1 MTLEILQAEMIA
13 AMKNKD
19 KERKQV
25 ISNMIDSV
33 KKASMTPKGR
43 IEITEQL
50 VNETLIKFQKLTQEQ
65 IDTCPGHRSEK
76 REEYERALAIVKE
89 FAPQLETDE
98 KVIRNMITSA
108 MANTSIEPTKQN
120 KGHIMKVIMPTLKG
134 KCDMKIAQKLIN
146 DILSEV

>member
-1 MTLEILQAEMIA
+1 MIA

-50 VNETLIKFQKLTQEQ
+50 VDETLIKFQKMTQEQ
-65 IDTCPGHRSEK
+65 IDTCPGHRADK

-89 FAPQLETDE
+89 FAPQLITDE
-98 KVIRNMITSA
+98 SEIANMITSA
-108 MANTSIEPTKQN
+108 LANTSIEPTKKN
-120 KGHIMKVIMPTLKG
+120 KGQIMKVIMPIMKG
-134 KCDMKIAQKLIN
+134 KADGKIVQKVIN
-146 DILSEV
+146 GMLEG

>member
-43 IEITEQL
+43 IEITERL
-50 VNETLIKFQKLTQEQ
+50 VDETLIKFQKMTQEQ
-65 IDTCPGHRSEK
+65 IDTCPGHRADK

-89 FAPQLETDE
+89 FAPQLITDE
-98 KVIRNMITSA
+98 AEIANMITSA
-108 MANTSIEPTKQN
+108 LANTSIEPTKKN
-120 KGHIMKVIMPTLKG
+120 KGQIMKVIMPIMKG
-134 KCDMKIAQKLIN
+134 KADGKIVQKVIN
-146 DILSEV
+146 GMLEG

>member
-50 VNETLIKFQKLTQEQ
+50 VDETLIKFQKMTQEQ
-65 IDTCPGHRSEK
+65 IDTCPGHRADK
-76 REEYERALAIVKE
+76 REEYEKALAIVKE
-89 FAPQLETDE
+89 FAPQLITDE
-98 KVIRNMITSA
+98 AEIANMITSA
-108 MANTSIEPTKQN
+108 LANTSIEPTKKN
-120 KGHIMKVIMPTLKG
+120 KGQIMKVIMPIMKG
-134 KCDMKIAQKLIN
+134 KADGKIVQKVIN
-146 DILSEV
+146 GMLEG

>member
-1 MTLEILQAEMIA
+1 MVLETLQTEMIT

-65 IDTCPGHRSEK
+65 IDTCPGHRLDK
-76 REEYERALAIVKE
+76 KEEYERALAIVKE
-89 FAPQLETDE
+89 FAPQLITDE
-98 KVIRNMITSA
+98 VEIANMITSA
-108 MANTSIEPTKQN
+108 LANASIELTKKN
-120 KGHIMKVIMPTLKG
+120 KGQIMKIIMPIMKG
-134 KCDMKIAQKLIN
+134 KADGKIVQKVIN
-146 DILSEV
+146 GMLEV

>member
-33 KKASMTPKGR
+33 KKASMTSKGR

-50 VNETLIKFQKLTQEQ
+50 VDETLIKFQKMTQEQ
-65 IDTCPGHRSEK
+65 IDTCPGHRTDK
-76 REEYERALAIVKE
+76 REEYEKALVIVKE
-89 FAPQLETDE
+89 FAPQLITDE
-98 KVIRNMITSA
+98 SEIANMITSA
-108 MANTSIEPTKQN
+108 LANTSIEPTKKN
-120 KGHIMKVIMPTLKG
+120 KGQIMKVIMPIMKG
-134 KCDMKIAQKLIN
+134 KADGKIVQKVIN
-146 DILSEV
+146 GMLEG

>member
-1 MTLEILQAEMIA
+1 MILEILQAEMIA

-50 VNETLIKFQKLTQEQ
+50 VDETLIKFQKMTQEQ
-65 IDTCPGHRSEK
+65 IDTCPGHRTDK

-89 FAPQLETDE
+89 FAPQLITDE
-98 KVIRNMITSA
+98 AEIANMITSA
-108 MANTSIEPTKQN
+108 LANTSIEPTKKN
-120 KGHIMKVIMPTLKG
+120 KGQIMKVIMPIMKG
-134 KCDMKIAQKLIN
+134 KADGKIVQKVIN
-146 DILSEV
+146 GMLEG

>member
-43 IEITEQL
+43 IEITERL
-50 VNETLIKFQKLTQEQ
+50 VDETLIKFQKMAQEQ
-65 IDTCPGHRSEK
+65 IDTCPGHRADK
-76 REEYERALAIVKE
+76 REEYERALAIIKE
-89 FAPQLETDE
+89 FAPQLITDE
-98 KVIRNMITSA
+98 AEIANMITSA
-108 MANTSIEPTKQN
+108 LANTSIEPTKKN
-120 KGHIMKVIMPTLKG
+120 KGQIMKVIMPIMKG
-134 KCDMKIAQKLIN
+134 KADGKIVQKVIN
-146 DILSEV
+146 GMLEG

>member
-50 VNETLIKFQKLTQEQ
+50 IDETLIKFQKMTQEQ
-65 IDTCPGHRSEK
+65 IDTCPGHRADK

-89 FAPQLETDE
+89 FAPQLITDE
-98 KVIRNMITSA
+98 AEIANMITSA
-108 MANTSIEPTKQN
+108 LANTSIEPTKKN
-120 KGHIMKVIMPTLKG
+120 KGQIMKLIMPIMKG
-134 KCDMKIAQKLIN
+134 KADGKIVQKVIN
-146 DILSEV
+146 GMLEG

>member
-1 MTLEILQAEMIA
+1 MTLEILQAEMIV
-13 AMKNKD
+13 AMKDKD

-50 VNETLIKFQKLTQEQ
+50 VDETLIKFQKMTQEQ
-65 IDTCPGHRSEK
+65 IDTCPGHRADK

-89 FAPQLETDE
+89 FAPQLITDE
-98 KVIRNMITSA
+98 AKIANMITSA
-108 MANTSIEPTKQN
+108 LANTSIEPTKKN
-120 KGHIMKVIMPTLKG
+120 KGQIMKVIMPIMKG
-134 KCDMKIAQKLIN
+134 KVDGKIVQKVIN
-146 DILSEV
+146 GMLEG

>member
-50 VNETLIKFQKLTQEQ
+50 VDETLIKFQKMTQEQ
-65 IDTCPGHRSEK
+65 IDTCPGHRADK
-76 REEYERALAIVKE
+76 REEYERALAVVKE
-89 FAPQLETDE
+89 FAPQLITDE
-98 KVIRNMITSA
+98 AEIANIITLA
-108 MANTSIEPTKQN
+108 LANTSIEPTKKN
-120 KGHIMKVIMPTLKG
+120 KGQIMKVIMPIMKG
-134 KCDMKIAQKLIN
+134 KADGKIVQKVIN
-146 DILSEV
+146 GMLEG

>member
-50 VNETLIKFQKLTQEQ
+50 VDETLIKFQKMTQEQ
-65 IDTCPGHRSEK
+65 IDTCPGHRADK
-76 REEYERALAIVKE
+76 REEYERAIAIVKE
-89 FAPQLETDE
+89 FAPQLITDE
-98 KVIRNMITSA
+98 AEIANMITSA
-108 MANTSIEPTKQN
+108 LANTSIEPTKKN
-120 KGHIMKVIMPTLKG
+120 KGQIMKVIMPMMKG
-134 KCDMKIAQKLIN
+134 KADGKIVQKVIN
-146 DILSEV
+146 GMLEG

>member
-50 VNETLIKFQKLTQEQ
+50 VDETLIKFQKMTQEQ
-65 IDTCPGHRSEK
+65 IDTCPGHRADK

-89 FAPQLETDE
+89 FAPQLITDE
-98 KVIRNMITSA
+98 AEIANMITSVL
-108 MANTSIEPTKQN
+108 ANTSIEPTKKN
-120 KGHIMKVIMPTLKG
+120 KGQIMKLIMPIMKG
-134 KCDMKIAQKLIN
+134 KADGKIVQKVIN
-146 DILSEV
+146 GMLEG

>member
-50 VNETLIKFQKLTQEQ
+50 VDETLIKFQKMTQEQ
-65 IDTCPGHRSEK
+65 IDTCPGHRADK

-89 FAPQLETDE
+89 FAPQLITNEAE
-98 KVIRNMITSA
+98 IANMITSA
-108 MANTSIEPTKQN
+108 LANTSIEPTKKN
-120 KGHIMKVIMPTLKG
+120 KGQIMKVIMPIMKG
-134 KCDMKIAQKLIN
+134 KADGKIVQKVIN
-146 DILSEV
+146 GMLEG

>member
-50 VNETLIKFQKLTQEQ
+50 VDETLIKFQKMTQEQ
-65 IDTCPGHRSEK
+65 IDTCPGHRTDK

-89 FAPQLETDE
+89 FAPQLITDE
-98 KVIRNMITSA
+98 AEIANMVTSA
-108 MANTSIEPTKQN
+108 LANTSIEFTKKN
-120 KGHIMKVIMPTLKG
+120 KGQIMKVIMPIMKG
-134 KCDMKIAQKLIN
+134 KADGKIVQKVISGML
-146 DILSEV
+146 EG

>member
-50 VNETLIKFQKLTQEQ
+50 IDETLIKFQKMTQEQ
-65 IDTCPGHRSEK
+65 IDTCPGHRADK

-89 FAPQLETDE
+89 FAPQLITDE
-98 KVIRNMITSA
+98 AEIANMITSA
-108 MANTSIEPTKQN
+108 LANTSIEPTKKN
-120 KGHIMKVIMPTLKG
+120 KGQIMKVIMPIMKG
-134 KCDMKIAQKLIN
+134 KADGKIVQKVIN
-146 DILSEV
+146 GMLEG

>member
-50 VNETLIKFQKLTQEQ
+50 VNETLIKFQKMTQEQ
-65 IDTCPGHRSEK
+65 IDTCPGHRADK

-89 FAPQLETDE
+89 FAPQLITDE
-98 KVIRNMITSA
+98 AKIANMITSA
-108 MANTSIEPTKQN
+108 LANTSIEPTKKN
-120 KGHIMKVIMPTLKG
+120 KGQIMKVIMPIMKG
-134 KCDMKIAQKLIN
+134 KVDGKIVQKVIN
-146 DILSEV
+146 GMLEG

>member
-50 VNETLIKFQKLTQEQ
+50 VDETLIKFQKMTQEQ
-65 IDTCPGHRSEK
+65 IDTCPGHRADK
-76 REEYERALAIVKE
+76 KEEYEKALAIVKE
-89 FAPQLETDE
+89 FAPQLITDE
-98 KVIRNMITSA
+98 VEIANMITSA
-108 MANTSIEPTKQN
+108 LTNTSIEPTKKN
-120 KGHIMKVIMPTLKG
+120 KGQIMKVIMPIMKG
-134 KCDMKIAQKLIN
+134 KADGKIVQKVIN
-146 DILSEV
+146 GMLEG

>member
-50 VNETLIKFQKLTQEQ
+50 VNETLIKFQKMTQEQ
-65 IDTCPGHRSEK
+65 IDTCPGHRADK

-89 FAPQLETDE
+89 FAPQLITDE
-98 KVIRNMITSA
+98 SEIANMITSA
-108 MANTSIEPTKQN
+108 LANTSIEPTKKN
-120 KGHIMKVIMPTLKG
+120 KGQIMKVIMPIMKG
-134 KCDMKIAQKLIN
+134 KADGKIVQKVIN
-146 DILSEV
+146 GMLEG

>member
-1 MTLEILQAEMIA
+1 MVLETLQTEMIT

-65 IDTCPGHRSEK
+65 IDTCPGHRPEK

-120 KGHIMKVIMPTLKG
+120 KGQIMKVIMPTLKG

-146 DILSEV
+146 DILLEV

>member
-25 ISNMIDSV
+25 ISNMIDSI

-50 VNETLIKFQKLTQEQ
+50 VDETLIKFQKMTQEQ
-65 IDTCPGHRSEK
+65 IDTCPGHRADK

-89 FAPQLETDE
+89 FAPQLITDE
-98 KVIRNMITSA
+98 AKIANMITSA
-108 MANTSIEPTKQN
+108 LANTSIEPTKNN
-120 KGHIMKVIMPTLKG
+120 KGQIMKVIMPIMKG
-134 KCDMKIAQKLIN
+134 KADGKIVQKVIN
-146 DILSEV
+146 GMLEG

>member
-50 VNETLIKFQKLTQEQ
+50 VNETLIKFQKMTQEQ
-65 IDTCPGHRSEK
+65 IDTCPGHRADK

-89 FAPQLETDE
+89 FAPQLITDE
-98 KVIRNMITSA
+98 AEIANMITSTL
-108 MANTSIEPTKQN
+108 ANTSIEPTKKN
-120 KGHIMKVIMPTLKG
+120 KGQIMKVIMPIMKG
-134 KCDMKIAQKLIN
+134 KADGKIVQKVIN
-146 DILSEV
+146 GMLEG

>member
-50 VNETLIKFQKLTQEQ
+50 VDETLIKFQKMTQEQ
-65 IDTCPGHRSEK
+65 IDTCPGHRADK

-89 FAPQLETDE
+89 FAPQLITDE
-98 KVIRNMITSA
+98 AKIANMITSA
-108 MANTSIEPTKQN
+108 LANTSIEPIKKN
-120 KGHIMKVIMPTLKG
+120 KGQIMKVIMPIMKG
-134 KCDMKIAQKLIN
+134 KVDGKIVQKVIN
-146 DILSEV
+146 GMLEG

>member
-50 VNETLIKFQKLTQEQ
+50 VDETLIKFQKMTQEQ
-65 IDTCPGHRSEK
+65 IDTCPGHRADK

-89 FAPQLETDE
+89 FAPQLITDE
-98 KVIRNMITSA
+98 AEIANMITSA
-108 MANTSIEPTKQN
+108 LANTSIEPTKKN
-120 KGHIMKVIMPTLKG
+120 KGQIMKVIMPIMKG
-134 KCDMKIAQKLIN
+134 KADGKIVQKVIN
-146 DILSEV
+146 GMLEG

>member
-50 VNETLIKFQKLTQEQ
+50 VDETLIKFQKMTQEQ
-65 IDTCPGHRSEK
+65 IDTCPGHRADK

-89 FAPQLETDE
+89 FAPQLITDE
-98 KVIRNMITSA
+98 AKIANMITSA
-108 MANTSIEPTKQN
+108 LANTSIEPTKNN
-120 KGHIMKVIMPTLKG
+120 KGQIMKVIMPIMKG
-134 KCDMKIAQKLIN
+134 KADGKIVQKVIN
-146 DILSEV
+146 GMLEG

>member
-1 MTLEILQAEMIA
+1 MTLEILQAEMIT

-50 VNETLIKFQKLTQEQ
+50 VDETLIKFQKMTQEQ
-65 IDTCPGHRSEK
+65 IDTCPDHRTDK
-76 REEYERALAIVKE
+76 REEYERALVIVKE
-89 FAPQLETDE
+89 FAPQLITDE
-98 KVIRNMITSA
+98 AEIANIITLA
-108 MANTSIEPTKQN
+108 LANTNIEPTKKN
-120 KGHIMKVIMPTLKG
+120 KGQIMKVIMPMMKG
-134 KCDMKIAQKLIN
+134 KADGKIVQKVIN
-146 DILSEV
+146 GMLEG

>member
-50 VNETLIKFQKLTQEQ
+50 VDETLIKFQKMTQEQ
-65 IDTCPGHRSEK
+65 IDTCPGHRADK
-76 REEYERALAIVKE
+76 REEYEKALAIVKE
-89 FAPQLETDE
+89 FAPQLITDE
-98 KVIRNMITSA
+98 AKIANMITSA
-108 MANTSIEPTKQN
+108 LANTSIEPTKNN
-120 KGHIMKVIMPTLKG
+120 KGQIMKLIMPIMKG
-134 KCDMKIAQKLIN
+134 KADGKIVQKVIN
-146 DILSEV
+146 GILEG

>member
-1 MTLEILQAEMIA
+1 MTLEILQTEMIT

-33 KKASMTPKGR
+33 KKASMTQKGR

-65 IDTCPGHRSEK
+65 IDTCPGHRADK
-76 REEYERALAIVKE
+76 REEYERALAVVKE

-120 KGHIMKVIMPTLKG
+120 KGQIMKVIMPTLKG

-146 DILSEV
+146 DILLEV

>member
-13 AMKNKD
+13 AMKNKN

-50 VNETLIKFQKLTQEQ
+50 VDETLIKFQKLTQEQ
-65 IDTCPGHRSEK
+65 IDTCPGHRTDK
-76 REEYERALAIVKE
+76 REEYERALVIVKE
-89 FAPQLETDE
+89 FAPQLITDE
-98 KVIRNMITSA
+98 AEIANMITSA
-108 MANTSIEPTKQN
+108 LANINIEPTKKN
-120 KGHIMKVIMPTLKG
+120 KGQIMKVIMPIMKG
-134 KCDMKIAQKLIN
+134 KADGKIVQKVIN
-146 DILSEV
+146 GMLEG

>member
-13 AMKNKD
+13 AMKSKN

-50 VNETLIKFQKLTQEQ
+50 VDETLIKFQKMTQEQ
-65 IDTCPGHRSEK
+65 IDTCPGHRADK
-76 REEYERALAIVKE
+76 REEYERALVIVKE
-89 FAPQLETDE
+89 FAPQLITDE
-98 KVIRNMITSA
+98 SEIVNIITSTL
-108 MANTSIEPTKQN
+108 ANINIEPTKKN
-120 KGHIMKVIMPTLKG
+120 KGQIMKAIMPIMKG
-134 KCDMKIAQKLIN
+134 KADGKIVQKVIN
-146 DILSEV
+146 GMLEG

>member
-50 VNETLIKFQKLTQEQ
+50 VDETLIKFQKMTQEQ
-65 IDTCPGHRSEK
+65 IDTCPGHRADK

-89 FAPQLETDE
+89 FAPQLITDE
-98 KVIRNMITSA
+98 SEIASMITSA
-108 MANTSIEPTKQN
+108 LANTSIEPTKKN
-120 KGHIMKVIMPTLKG
+120 KGQIMKVIMPVMKG
-134 KCDMKIAQKLIN
+134 KADGKIVQKVIN
-146 DILSEV
+146 RILEG

>member
-43 IEITEQL
+43 IEITERL
-50 VNETLIKFQKLTQEQ
+50 VDETLIKFQKMTQEQ
-65 IDTCPGHRSEK
+65 IDTCPGHRADK
-76 REEYERALAIVKE
+76 REEYEKALAIVKE
-89 FAPQLETDE
+89 FAPQLITDE
-98 KVIRNMITSA
+98 AEIANMITSA
-108 MANTSIEPTKQN
+108 LANTSIEPTKKN
-120 KGHIMKVIMPTLKG
+120 KGQIMKVIMPIMKG
-134 KCDMKIAQKLIN
+134 KADGKIVQKVIN
-146 DILSEV
+146 GMLEG

>member
-43 IEITEQL
+43 IEITERL
-50 VNETLIKFQKLTQEQ
+50 VDETLIKFQKMTQEQ
-65 IDTCPGHRSEK
+65 IDTCPGHRADK
-76 REEYERALAIVKE
+76 REEYERALAIIKE
-89 FAPQLETDE
+89 FAPQLITDE
-98 KVIRNMITSA
+98 AEIANMITSA
-108 MANTSIEPTKQN
+108 LANTSIEPTKKN
-120 KGHIMKVIMPTLKG
+120 KGQIMKVIMPIMKG
-134 KCDMKIAQKLIN
+134 KADGKIVQKVIN
-146 DILSEV
+146 GMLEG

>member
-50 VNETLIKFQKLTQEQ
+50 IDETLIKFQKMTQEQ
-65 IDTCPGHRSEK
+65 IDTCPGYRADK

-89 FAPQLETDE
+89 FAPQLITDE
-98 KVIRNMITSA
+98 AEIANMITSA
-108 MANTSIEPTKQN
+108 LANTSIEPTKKN
-120 KGHIMKVIMPTLKG
+120 KGQIMKLIMPIMKG
-134 KCDMKIAQKLIN
+134 KADGKIVQKVIN
-146 DILSEV
+146 GMLEG

>member
-13 AMKNKD
+13 AMKNKN

-50 VNETLIKFQKLTQEQ
+50 VDETLIKFQKMTQEQ
-65 IDTCPGHRSEK
+65 IDTCPGHRADK
-76 REEYERALAIVKE
+76 REEYERALVIVKE
-89 FAPQLETDE
+89 FAPQLITDE
-98 KVIRNMITSA
+98 AEIANMITSA
-108 MANTSIEPTKQN
+108 LANTSIEPTKKN
-120 KGHIMKVIMPTLKG
+120 KGQIMKVIMPIMKG
-134 KCDMKIAQKLIN
+134 KVDGKIVQKVIN
-146 DILSEV
+146 GMLEG

>member
-50 VNETLIKFQKLTQEQ
+50 VDETLIKFQKMTQEQ
-65 IDTCPGHRSEK
+65 IDTCPGHRADK

-89 FAPQLETDE
+89 FAPQLITDE
-98 KVIRNMITSA
+98 SEIANMITSA
-108 MANTSIEPTKQN
+108 LANTSIEPTKKN
-120 KGHIMKVIMPTLKG
+120 KGQIMKVIMPVMKG
-134 KCDMKIAQKLIN
+134 KADGKIVQKVIN
-146 DILSEV
+146 GMLEG